1 MVYISMTI
9 IRDMKVSS
17 KTIWST
23 VKVKYYSRMATISKV
38 NFNKITEKTEEY
50 TLMQPVIKILKF
62 YQKMVN
68 S

>member
-17 KTIWST
+17 KTTWST
-23 VKVKYYSRMATISKV
+23 VKVKYYSRMAIISKV
-38 NFNKITEKTEEY
+38 NFNRIIEKMEEY
-50 TLMQPVIKILKF
+50 TLMQSIIKILKF

-68 S
+68 N